1 MLAQCSSDGLSVG
14 EWLPLLNDQ
23 GLLSTESHVRA
34 ATLRCVSHYMH
45 CCSSVMITNL
55 HSNPLVSSRLWL
67 CQYDCNEECATAGQL
82 LYRFWCENNRSE
94 SVGLDDYYTP
104 LVPLF
109 AHITYDVREAA
120 ARAVAA
126 ALAAR
131 PQSLSNTIDKLQNYF
146 IANTPAPVS
155 VAANRDTAGTGTG
168 KMLGKADLS
177 APKKD
182 TPTTSSIGILKDL
195 GKSATT
201 TKGKPTT
208 TAATISS
215 KISTPIIA
223 IKSTSGQPSTTQDT
237 TKEAIRTTIAK
248 VYYYIGKDHALNPEN
263 KSVLGQLFEFVLNNG
278 SMDRSSIVRDNM
290 ITAGRALIDAYCTD
304 NEVCMHVLSSIRIAL
319 AQKCPASPTPE
330 QAEAFD
336 HRHEAGVVLLGAV
349 GKLV

>member
-1 MLAQCSSDGLSVG
+1 
-14 EWLPLLNDQ
+14 
-23 GLLSTESHVRA
+23 
-34 ATLRCVSHYMH
+34 
-45 CCSSVMITNL
+45 MITNL

-67 CQYDCNEECATAGQL
+67 CQYDCNEECATAGKL

-126 ALAAR
+126 ALSAR
-131 PQSLSNTIDKLQNYF
+131 PQSLTNTIDKLQNYF

-155 VAANRDTAGTGTG
+155 VAANRDATGTG

-182 TPTTSSIGILKDL
+182 TTTGSSIGILKDL
-195 GKSATT
+195 GKVSTTTT
-201 TKGKPTT
+201 TKGKSTT
-208 TAATISS
+208 PATIAPTS

-223 IKSTSGQPSTTQDT
+223 SKTTTGQQPSSAQDI

-290 ITAGRALIDAYCTD
+290 ITAGRALIDTYCTD
-304 NEVCMHVLSSIRIAL
+304 NEVCIHVLSTIRIAL
-319 AQKCPASPTPE
+319 GQRLAPVSPTPE
-330 QAEAFD
+330 EAEAFD

>member
-1 MLAQCSSDGLSVG
+1 
-14 EWLPLLNDQ
+14 
-23 GLLSTESHVRA
+23 
-34 ATLRCVSHYMH
+34 MH

-67 CQYDCNEECATAGQL
+67 CQYDCNEECATAGKL

-126 ALAAR
+126 ALSAR
-131 PQSLSNTIDKLQNYF
+131 PQSLTNTIDKLQNYF

-155 VAANRDTAGTGTG
+155 VAANRDATGTG

-182 TPTTSSIGILKDL
+182 TTTGSSIGILKDL
-195 GKSATT
+195 GKVSTTTT
-201 TKGKPTT
+201 TKGKSTT
-208 TAATISS
+208 PATIAPTS

-223 IKSTSGQPSTTQDT
+223 SKTTTGQQPSSAQDI

-290 ITAGRALIDAYCTD
+290 ITAGRALIDTYCTD
-304 NEVCMHVLSSIRIAL
+304 NEVCMHVLSTIRIAL
-319 AQKCPASPTPE
+319 GQKCPTPGTIY
-330 QAEAFD
+330 
-336 HRHEAGVVLLGAV
+336 HYIL
-349 GKLV
+349 